1 MVLGDVLGFGESDLF
16 EDGWF
21 RILILILVD
30 TLSLSKFSDRE
41 FNLFICIFAS
51 LEYSLSC

>member
-1 MVLGDVLGFGESDLF
+1 MVLGDILGFGESDLF

-21 RILILILVD
+21 NILVLILVD
-30 TLSLSKFSDRE
+30 ALSLSKFSDGK

-51 LEYSLSC
+51 LEYSLSS